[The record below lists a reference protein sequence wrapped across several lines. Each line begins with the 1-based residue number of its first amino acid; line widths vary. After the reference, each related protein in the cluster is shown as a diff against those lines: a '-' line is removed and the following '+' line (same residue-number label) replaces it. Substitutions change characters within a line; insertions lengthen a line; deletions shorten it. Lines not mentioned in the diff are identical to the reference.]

1 MLKRAWAR
9 FAELFLNT
17 QFLRYTISGG
27 IVTLVDM
34 GIFYLLSNIFGLS
47 KWYFSL
53 LPSIVLSILVAY
65 LLNRLWVFK
74 SKQPVVSEIFR
85 FCAGRLVVS
94 LVFQYAGFYLF
105 YDVLGF
111 KAEIIPNLPWAQA
124 IALLFVIVGNYLV
137 GKFFVF
143 ADCGVSD
150 SDTAVNIDEEKQ

>member
-65 LLNRLWVFK
+65 LLNRLWVF
-74 SKQPVVSEIFR
+74 VSEIFR

-111 KAEIIPNLPWAQA
+111 KAEIIPNLPWAKA